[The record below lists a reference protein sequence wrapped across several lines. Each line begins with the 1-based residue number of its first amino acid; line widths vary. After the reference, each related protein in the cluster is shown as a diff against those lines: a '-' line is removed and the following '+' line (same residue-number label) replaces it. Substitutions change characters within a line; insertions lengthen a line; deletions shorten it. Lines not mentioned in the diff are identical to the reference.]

1 MGRQLKRNA
10 LISGAFAL
18 ILSAGSVFA
27 EPFKLV
33 MVEQAGCHWCEKW
46 DAEVAPEYAKTAE
59 GRAAP
64 LERVLIRSLPLDG
77 LETGSRVV
85 YTPTFL
91 LVRDGVELARIEGY
105 PGEDFFW
112 GLLTRMIDDNTEEA
126 PQG

>member
-1 MGRQLKRNA
+1 MARKF
-10 LISGAFAL
+10 LISCVFAL
-18 ILSAGSVFA
+18 AALVSPTFA

-33 MVEQAGCHWCEKW
+33 MVEQVGCHWCAKW
-46 DAEVAPEYAKTAE
+46 DAEVAPEYPKTAE
-59 GRAAP
+59 GQAAP
-64 LERVLIRSLPLDG
+64 LERVMIRTLPLDG
-77 LETGSRVV
+77 LETTSRVI

-112 GLLTRMIDDNTEEA
+112 GLLTRMIDENTEEA

>member
-1 MGRQLKRNA
+1 MPRKL
-10 LISGAFAL
+10 LISCVFAL
-18 ILSAGSVFA
+18 VALVSPVLA

-33 MVEQAGCHWCEKW
+33 MVEQVGCHWCEKW
-46 DAEVAPEYAKTAE
+46 DAEVAPEYPKTAE
-59 GRAAP
+59 GQAAP
-64 LERVLIRSLPLDG
+64 LERVMIRMLPLDG
-77 LETGSRVV
+77 LETTSRVV

-112 GLLTRMIDDNTEEA
+112 GLLARMIDENSEGA